1 MSPYRTTFFIHLL
14 VHFQPFFMVM
24 SGSIVYFVYVI
35 PVLIHSVACCC
46 YCSLSLFLSSQ
57 HRYCPNLLTRVPFP
71 IVFKPRFISLF
82 LLDCLCYPLQKLSC
96 VLCFV
101 AFCVNQFCT
110 VMTSSFACSLSAWFC
125 LFVFLQLL
133 PTGVT
138 SSFCG
143 PLPLP
148 LIILLFWVITHQPSQ
163 LIALH
168 WHSKHHW

>member
-1 MSPYRTTFFIHLL
+1 
-14 VHFQPFFMVM
+14 MVM
-24 SGSIVYFVYVI
+24 SGSVVYFGYVV

-46 YCSLSLFLSSQ
+46 YCFLSLFLSS
-57 HRYCPNLLTRVPFP
+57 HHCDCPNLFTCVPF
-71 IVFKPRFISLF
+71 KPWFISLF
-82 LLDCLCYPLQKLSC
+82 LLDCLCYPLHKLSC

-110 VMTSSFACSLSAWFC
+110 VMTSSFVCSLSARFC

-138 SSFCG
+138 SLFCG

-148 LIILLFWVITHQPSQ
+148 LINLLFWVLTHQPSQ

-168 WHSKHHW
+168 WHSIICRLP